1 MVFSDLFSR
10 NMALVSF
17 SALCLMGLTGVSLPA
32 RAADA
37 DIVGP
42 GCDPAFMKAMK
53 SKAWMEAQREIMI
66 AQSQIAKPDSVFAL
80 GCFGAFS
87 SASGTGSFTGGTKYD
102 ISNKVKDYVN
112 KAFAHPYG
120 GGHYDGAEKN
130 NGNNTDCGLMQTI
143 WNLAR
148 CSDFDPSSKQFSS
161 LQTISGYDR
170 SAFPKAC
177 DVAKTATAWSTNKTT
192 IYGTK
197 TAKKSVGAAF
207 DDIDMKLFTDKTA
220 AVSLTSGEKCAD
232 GIPTGIKMGDV
243 AEVICPN
250 PGCYPSAGKC
260 EKK

>member
-17 SALCLMGLTGVSLPA
+17 SALCLMGLTGTSLPA
-32 RAADA
+32 RAADV
-37 DIVGP
+37 VGP
-42 GCDPAFMKAMK
+42 GCDPTFMEAMK

-80 GCFGAFS
+80 GCFGSFS
-87 SASGTGSFTGGTKYD
+87 SDSRTGSFSSG
-102 ISNKVKDYVN
+102 ISSQYQIGNKVEKYV
-112 KAFAHPYG
+112 KAAFAHPYG

-148 CSDFDPSSKQFSS
+148 CADFDPSSKQFSS

-177 DVAKTATAWSTNKTT
+177 DVAKTAKTWSTNKNT

-197 TAKKSVGAAF
+197 AAGKSVGAAF
-207 DDIDMKLFTDKTA
+207 DDIDMKLFTNKTA
-220 AVSLTSGEKCAD
+220 AVSLTSGKTCAD

>member
-17 SALCLMGLTGVSLPA
+17 SALCLMGLTGTSLPA
-32 RAADA
+32 RAADV
-37 DIVGP
+37 VGP
-42 GCDPAFMKAMK
+42 GCDPAFMEAMK

-80 GCFGAFS
+80 GCFGSFS
-87 SASGTGSFTGGTKYD
+87 SDSRTGSFSSGPNSQYQIG
-102 ISNKVKDYVN
+102 NKVKSYV
-112 KAFAHPYG
+112 KAAFAHSYG
-120 GGHYDGAEKN
+120 GGHYAGAGSNDGSN
-130 NGNNTDCGLMQTI
+130 SDCGLMQTI

-148 CSDFDPSSKQFSS
+148 CSDSPTTQLAS
-161 LQTISGYDR
+161 LQSVSSYNRG
-170 SAFPKAC
+170 AFPKAC
-177 DVAKTATAWSTNKTT
+177 GTASGWSTNKTT

-197 TAKKSVGAAF
+197 AAGKSVGAAF
-207 DDIDMKLFTDKTA
+207 DDMKLFTDKTA
-220 AVSLTSGEKCAD
+220 AVSLTSGKTCAD

>member
-17 SALCLMGLTGVSLPA
+17 SALCLMGLTGTSLPA
-32 RAADA
+32 RAADV
-37 DIVGP
+37 VGP
-42 GCDPAFMKAMK
+42 GCDPTFMEAMK

-87 SASGTGSFTGGTKYD
+87 SSSGTGSFTGGTKYD
-102 ISNKVKDYVN
+102 ISGKVSSYVSS
-112 KAFAHPYG
+112 AFPHSYG
-120 GGHYDGAEKN
+120 GGHYSGAGSN
-130 NGNNTDCGLMQTI
+130 NGNNSDCGLMQTI

-148 CSDFDPSSKQFSS
+148 CSDSPTTQLAS
-161 LQTISGYDR
+161 LQSVSGYNR
-170 SAFPKAC
+170 GAFPKAC
-177 DVAKTATAWSTNKTT
+177 GTASGWSANKTT

-197 TAKKSVGAAF
+197 AAGKSVGAAF
-207 DDIDMKLFTDKTA
+207 DDMKLFTDKTA
-220 AVSLTSGEKCAD
+220 AVSLTSGKTCAD

>member
-17 SALCLMGLTGVSLPA
+17 SALCLMGLTGTSLPA
-32 RAADA
+32 RAADV
-37 DIVGP
+37 VGP
-42 GCDPAFMKAMK
+42 GCDPAFMEAMK

-87 SASGTGSFTGGTKYD
+87 NSNGTGSFSSGTKYD
-102 ISNKVKDYVN
+102 ISGKVSSYVST
-112 KAFAHPYG
+112 AFPHSYG
-120 GGHYDGAEKN
+120 GGHYSGAGSN
-130 NGNNTDCGLMQTI
+130 SGSNSDCGLMQTI

-148 CSDFDPSSKQFSS
+148 CSDSPTTQLAS
-161 LQTISGYDR
+161 LQSVSGYNR
-170 SAFPKAC
+170 GTFPQAC
-177 DVAKTATAWSTNKTT
+177 DLAKTEKTWSTNKTT

-220 AVSLTSGEKCAD
+220 AVSLTSGKTCAD

-243 AEVICPN
+243 AEVVCPN